1 LSFVDP
7 HTHEAPDRS
16 DHPPDPFLLEFRAA
30 LAGTDVHAQ
39 VRAAAMRAAK
49 TLGVEERLV
58 ARLPLPE
65 DESSRD

>member
-7 HTHEAPDRS
+7 HIDPTPNRS
-16 DHPPDPFLLEFRAA
+16 DRPPDPFLLEFRAV

-49 TLGVEERLV
+49 TLGVEERLA
-58 ARLPLPE
+58 ARLPPP
-65 DESSRD
+65 DSIP